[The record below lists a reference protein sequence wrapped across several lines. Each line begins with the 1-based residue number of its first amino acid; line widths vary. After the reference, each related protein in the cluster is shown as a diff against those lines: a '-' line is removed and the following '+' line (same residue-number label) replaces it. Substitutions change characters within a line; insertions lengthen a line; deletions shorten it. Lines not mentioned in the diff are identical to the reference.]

1 MMQRSVLMRL
11 QWLLYPLLTFAF
23 GGCSAFGNCS
33 YEVRDLD
40 ASAMI
45 SENIGAADSAQVR
58 LEENRGSINGT
69 TMTWL
74 VTAPTLKGHVLSA
87 SFRDAADLSQVRLDL
102 PLATTAQA
110 AITRGSADTRSGAN
124 LGGVHDILASGRGV
138 ILLQTDDPARPTI
151 TFALAT
157 LNVGDWFR
165 PNCY

>member
-1 MMQRSVLMRL
+1 MQRSVLMRL
-11 QWLLYPLLTFAF
+11 QWLVYPLLTLAF

-102 PLATTAQA
+102 PLATAQA
-110 AITRGSADTRSGAN
+110 AITQGSADTRSGAN

-138 ILLQTDDPARPTI
+138 IQLQTDDPARPTI
-151 TFALAT
+151 TFALAAH
-157 LNVGDWFR
+157 NVGDWFR